1 MMFKYLFGGPPTE
14 VLSEEEAAKLKAPQR
29 AAEARELNENGIQL
43 ILPATAAAAHVASMA
58 SLMASSGVT
67 PELAKKV
74 RRAAQ
79 KANEAVENMARGI
92 EGRYIS
98 AANMFAAKMSNN
110 AADKLMRSLR
120 YDYREE
126 QIKDKMSAAAILKII
141 RAITAESEKATGL
154 TRQVEEA
161 VKDNYRD
168 SAKLFMSVATLW
180 MKIAEG
186 IADILRATV
195 KNPELVAEADMI
207 ISSMRDEVAS
217 GQKRENGRG
226 LAAVDAAEAAF
237 RRRQAVLDEE
247 EARAV
252 ASDMSYKRAN
262 EIARERK
269 IKEGRWQ
276 KERDEEAKMEH
287 LLNVYLQDLI
297 NYSDYTREQA
307 HTVEIAERY
316 MRTTYPPPYTKT
328 PTVDWYVDWMK
339 TTRRSLISYYRDGS
353 LGYYSVIGQYVDKYP
368 EDIFYAW
375 VSHMKRFVDPREF
388 AGDMVLMRD
397 VERQAKTFLDGL
409 LRERYRYHEREAVKM
424 VPYEAAVVATRGLDV
439 KEEMRKRL
447 EKVKERR
454 NLREAGAFDGGGGTR
469 KRHAKKTRRRRMKL
483 LSRKE

>member
-1 MMFKYLFGGPPTE
+1 MMFSSLFGGPPTE
-14 VLSEEEAAKLKAPQR
+14 VLSKKEVEELKAPER
-29 AAEARELNENGIQL
+29 AAAALELNRDGIQL
-43 ILPATAAAAHVASMA
+43 ILPATVAAAHVASMA

-79 KANEAVENMARGI
+79 DANEAVKNMARGI
-92 EGRYIS
+92 EHKYIS
-98 AANMFAAKMSNN
+98 AADMFANVKSDN
-110 AADKLMRSLR
+110 AADKPMRSLR
-120 YDYREE
+120 YDYTKE
-126 QIKDKMSAAAILKII
+126 QVKDKMSAAAILKII
-141 RAITAESEKATGL
+141 RAITAESERATGL
-154 TRQVEEA
+154 TREVEEA

-195 KNPELVAEADMI
+195 KNPELAAEADMI
-207 ISSMRDEVAS
+207 ISDMRAGVAS
-217 GQKRENGRG
+217 GQKRENGRAA
-226 LAAVDAAEAAF
+226 AAVHAAEAKF
-237 RRRQAVLDEE
+237 RERQAVLDKED
-247 EARAV
+247 ASAV
-252 ASDMSYKRAN
+252 ALGRLYTEAN
-262 EIARERK
+262 RKAREH
-269 IKEGRWQ
+269 KESLIRWQ
-276 KERDEEAKMEH
+276 KERDEEAEKEH
-287 LLNVYLQDLI
+287 LLHVYLQDLI
-297 NYSDYTREQA
+297 NYSDYTRKQA

-316 MRTTYPPPYTKT
+316 TRTTFPPPYTKT

-339 TTRRSLISYYRDGS
+339 TTRRSLISYYRNGS

-388 AGDMVLMRD
+388 VSDMVLMRD

-409 LRERYRYHEREAVKM
+409 LRERYRYHEREAVRM

-439 KEEMRKRL
+439 EEEMRKRL
-447 EKVKERR
+447 EKVKEVKT
-454 NLREAGAFDGGGGTR
+454 LREAGAFDGGGTR
-469 KRHAKKTRRRRMKL
+469 KRRAKKTRRHRAKV